1 MTSFI
6 NFKLLLRQENLKIK
20 ESLLVKKLRYDLV
33 ESTKRFEEIIKELR
47 SYKTYVNVLLEK
59 EKELNAKLT
68 SYENSSFT

>member
-1 MTSFI
+1 LTSFI